1 MGLRPE
7 NLTLAVRLTILGG
20 MARFATALSIC
31 LFVAASAAA
40 VSAQP
45 TAERGGSSLAA
56 LSADAQDQAVVPAT
70 GEPEPALEGE
80 EPEPVFGEDLRIYD
94 PSGQA
99 LRPLHDAL
107 RRAEAGTDH
116 ARIVFYGAS
125 HVAADLFPNVV
136 RARLQERF
144 GDAGHGFLMPARPWR
159 YYRHLGGPSVESS
172 RRWEALRV
180 RASTRDV
187 DSLGVAGMAV
197 ESESSSA
204 WGRIDTGSAT
214 ASRFVIFYLQ
224 QPGGGSFDVRI
235 DGQRAARVSTAAEE
249 VGAGVRE
256 LTTEDAH
263 HVLEVRVRGNGPVRL
278 FGVSVEREQPGVI
291 VDNMGIN
298 GARAS
303 SHLLWQEDLHR
314 EYLRRLRPD
323 LVVLAYGT
331 NESGDD
337 DRPIEEY
344 EGQLR
349 SVVARLRSTLP
360 SAACMLVGPSDRP
373 MRGEEQEMVDR
384 PRTAQVVDVQRRV
397 SRDFGC
403 AFFDLVA
410 FGGGPLSMV
419 QWAQTEPPYAQ
430 RDLVHFTGRGYL
442 RLGEVLHERLIEGY
456 DSTPRFEPPASHA
469 SR

>member
-1 MGLRPE
+1 
-7 NLTLAVRLTILGG
+7 
-20 MARFATALSIC
+20 MARLGSALSIG
-31 LFVAASAAA
+31 VALAMTGAAFA
-40 VSAQP
+40 GIGLTGTALAQP
-45 TAERGGSSLAA
+45 TAERGASLAA
-56 LSADAQDQAVVPAT
+56 LSADARDQAAPT
-70 GEPEPALEGE
+70 PEDVTIDGE
-80 EPEPVFGEDLRIYD
+80 EPELVFGEDLPIYD
-94 PSGQA
+94 PSGRA

-107 RRAEAGTDH
+107 RRVEAGADH

-125 HVAADLFPNVV
+125 HVAADIFPNAI
-136 RARLQERF
+136 RSRLQERF

-159 YYRHLGGPSVESS
+159 HYRHLGGMDVESS

-197 ESESSSA
+197 ESESSNA
-204 WGRIDTGSAT
+204 WGRIDTGGAT
-214 ASRFVIFYLQ
+214 ASRFVLFYME

-235 DGQRAARVSTAAEE
+235 DGQRAARISTAAEA

-256 LTTEDAH
+256 LTTTDAH
-263 HVLEVRVRGNGPVRL
+263 HVLEVRPRGNGPVRL

-303 SHLLWQEDLHR
+303 SHLLWQEEIHR
-314 EYLRRLRPD
+314 EYMRRMRPD

-331 NESGDD
+331 NETGDD

-349 SVVARLRSTLP
+349 SVVARLRSTVP
-360 SAACMLVGPSDRP
+360 NAACMLIGPSDRP
-373 MRGEEQEMVDR
+373 MRDEEQELVDR
-384 PRTAQVVDVQRRV
+384 PRTAQIVDVQRRV

-419 QWAQTEPPYAQ
+419 RWAETDPTYAQ
-430 RDLVHFTGRGYL
+430 PDLVHFTGRGYL
-442 RLGEVLHERLIEGY
+442 RLGEVLHERLVEGY
-456 DSTPRFEPPASHA
+456 DPAPQFEPALQPAVEPAGASHA

>member
-1 MGLRPE
+1 MVRGM
-7 NLTLAVRLTILGG
+7 VRL
-20 MARFATALSIC
+20 ATALSIGVA
-31 LFVAASAAA
+31 LAFVGTA
-40 VSAQP
+40 SAQP
-45 TAERGGSSLAA
+45 AAERSGASLAA
-56 LSADAQDQAVVPAT
+56 LSSDARDQAVSPDAPAV
-70 GEPEPALEGE
+70 EGE
-80 EPEPVFGEDLRIYD
+80 EPELVFGADLPIYD

-107 RRAEAGTDH
+107 RRVEAGTDH

-125 HVAADLFPNVV
+125 HVAADIFPNVI
-136 RARLQERF
+136 RSRLQERF

-159 YYRHLGGPSVESS
+159 YYRHLGGPDVDNS
-172 RRWEALRV
+172 RRWDALRV

-197 ESESSSA
+197 ESDSSSS

-214 ASRFVIFYLQ
+214 ASRFVLFYME

-235 DGQRAARVSTAAEE
+235 DGQRAARISTAADA

-256 LTTEDAH
+256 LTTNDAH

-314 EYLRRLRPD
+314 EYMRRLRPD

-349 SVVARLRSTLP
+349 SVVARVRSTLP
-360 SAACMLVGPSDRP
+360 SAACMLIGPSDRP
-373 MRGEEQEMVDR
+373 MRDDDHELVDR
-384 PRTAQVVDVQRRV
+384 PRTAEIVDVQRRV

-419 QWAQTEPPYAQ
+419 RWAETDPTYAQ

-456 DSTPRFEPPASHA
+456 DPTPQFQPELEAAAPHA